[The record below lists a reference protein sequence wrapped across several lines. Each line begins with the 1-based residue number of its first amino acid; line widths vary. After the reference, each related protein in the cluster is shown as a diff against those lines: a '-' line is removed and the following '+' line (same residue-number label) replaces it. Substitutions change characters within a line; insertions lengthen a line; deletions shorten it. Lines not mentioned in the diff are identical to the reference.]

1 MKSWGIFIII
11 VAFTFS
17 IAIVLL
23 LTKQQTVETGKE
35 DHPVWIEMMEQ
46 PGVEMERA
54 RKSFDQYWES
64 HEHFKGD
71 QSKQFEQWYAINS
84 NRIDQYGN
92 VITAAQVSSEFQK
105 LRTKSAVELQGEWFN
120 YGPVNVGPRNGT
132 KRDGGRVKDI
142 EFHPTDPNTFFVS
155 TFKGGLFKTTDYGL
169 SWIPITDNLTEQVY
183 VCEVS
188 KTNPDKI
195 IIGTDNGVFISVDGG
210 VNWTQQS
217 GITEKTKAL
226 LIKSDD
232 QQIVLAGSQTGIFRS
247 TNGGTTWSQVKS
259 ANKVEDLDIH
269 PTNPQILYAAT
280 NDSPSNFYRSE
291 DAGLTWTENTTFG
304 QGCFMGV
311 AVSPVQPDYVYV
323 INLRDHLGDDSF
335 EGFYLSEDAGLT
347 FTKQSG
353 QTPCISGYKSDG
365 AISRGQ
371 PNYNL
376 FICADPLDAN
386 IVYAGGVK
394 SWKSTDKGKTWT
406 HFYEDITTEG
416 DNIHLDQLNWAF
428 SPHDNVIFSVNDG
441 GVYYLNDQDK
451 FQMIT
456 DGMPIAEIYE
466 CTQSQTV
473 KTNVAGG
480 TMHCGVK
487 LNSNGKWY
495 TPWGGDEATCII
507 DPTDEDYV
515 YHLKY
520 EKISR
525 SKNGGFNYTNIYP
538 DLTERGYYTGTGSL
552 HKANPN
558 ILFIGTLEVHRT
570 KNARD
575 ETVSW
580 QVISSFGGTTKIQKV
595 EQCSSNHDVFYVAR
609 GSGFYRSDN
618 ANAASPFFTNLT
630 SNLPISG
637 SVNDIA
643 THPTNSDLV
652 YILLGSK
659 IYKSVN
665 KGQSWEDITLDLPA
679 VGLLEMIY
687 DNSSIEGIYVG
698 TDIGVF
704 YKETGMTGWLDY
716 SKNLPAVRVSG
727 MDIYYGQDRDDSFI
741 TISTDGRGF
750 WRSTLYG
757 TILQA
762 PVANFNADK
771 LETLIGGSIVFA
783 GGDSQLATYE
793 WTFEGGTP
801 STSIDINPI
810 VTYTEIGQYAVTLKI
825 TNNAGSDTKTQA
837 DYISI
842 IESSGTG
849 SLQVQYNYNGNI
861 NDESSYTRH
870 LSPIGNYTPAY
881 ITDKDDN
888 TPGAYQAPESST
900 QYLTAPYKGVG
911 GVGNRT
917 VMAWFKTNNT
927 GTRKTIVSWGK
938 NSGGQMFNLMIQD
951 GYIRVEGGGCNLQ
964 SVIGDLDNEE
974 WHHVAVTYNPDDGPY
989 LKDLKIYV
997 NGVLDDKEPDSGRSY
1012 QSEVVSIN
1020 TDTITND
1027 LRIGSTEYLGS
1038 YYWRGAIDD
1047 VLIYNTDL
1055 TQAEIIEISGVVVG
1069 KKDLEIKNN
1078 TTLIS
1083 GKSMIIV
1090 DLNSPHS
1097 ANAKIYDIRGRLI
1110 KTSDLH
1116 SGRNRFALKQ
1126 GIYVVRTD
1134 VDGKIEK
1141 GKVISY

>member
-1 MKSWGIFIII
+1 MKSWGIFIIM

-23 LTKQQTVETGKE
+23 LTKQQPVETEKE

-46 PGVEMERA
+46 PGIEMEKA
-54 RKSFDQYWES
+54 REAFDKYWES
-64 HEHFKGD
+64 HEHFRGD
-71 QSKQFEQWYAINS
+71 RSKQFEQWYAINS
-84 NRIDQYGN
+84 NRLDQYGK
-92 VITAAQVSSEFQK
+92 VISAARVSSEFQK
-105 LRTKSAVELQGEWFN
+105 LRLNSAVELQGEWFN

-155 TFKGGLFKTTDYGL
+155 TFKGGLFKTTDYGK
-169 SWIPITDNLTEQVY
+169 SWMPISDNLTEQVY

-188 KTNPDKI
+188 KTYPDTI
-195 IIGTDNGVFISVDGG
+195 LIGTDNGVYISGDGG
-210 VNWTQQS
+210 TSWSQT
-217 GITEKTKAL
+217 GISTKTKAL
-226 LIKSDD
+226 LIKSNDSKT
-232 QQIVLAGSQTGIFRS
+232 IIAGSDDGIRLS
-247 TNGGTTWSQVKS
+247 TNAGATWSIVKS
-259 ANKVEDLDIH
+259 ASKVEDLDSH
-269 PTNPQILYAAT
+269 PVNPQILYAAT
-280 NDSPSNFYRSE
+280 NNSPSNFFRSE
-291 DAGLTWTENTTFG
+291 DGGLTWTENTSFG
-304 QGCFMGV
+304 YGCFMGV
-311 AVSPVQPDYVYV
+311 AVTPVQPDYVYV

-376 FICADPLDAN
+376 FVCADPLDAN

-406 HFYEDITTEG
+406 HFYEDISTDG
-416 DNIHLDQLNWAF
+416 DNIHIDQLNWAF

-441 GVYYLNDQDK
+441 GVYYLNGQDK

-466 CTQSQTV
+466 CSQSQTV

-480 TMHCGVK
+480 TMHCGIK
-487 LNSNGKWY
+487 LNNNGIWY

-507 DPTDEDYV
+507 DPTDENYV

-538 DLTERGYYTGTGSL
+538 GLSEKGYYTGTGSL

-558 ILFIGTLEVHRT
+558 ILFAGMFEVHRT
-570 KNARD
+570 QNARD
-575 ETVSW
+575 ESVSW
-580 QVISSFGGTTKIQKV
+580 QTISSFGGSTRIQKV
-595 EQCSSNHDVFYVAR
+595 EQCSANHDVFYVAR

-618 ANAASPFFTNLT
+618 VNAASPSFTTLT
-630 SNLPISG
+630 SGLPISG

-643 THPTNSDLV
+643 THPSNSDLV

-659 IYKSVN
+659 IFKSAN
-665 KGQSWEDITLDLPA
+665 KGQSWEDITYDLPA
-679 VGLLEMIY
+679 VALLEMIY
-687 DNSSIEGIYVG
+687 DNSSIEGLYVG

-704 YKETGMTGWLDY
+704 YKDASMTNWIDY
-716 SKNLPAVRVSG
+716 SKNLPAIRVSG
-727 MDIYYGQDRDDSFI
+727 MDIYYGQDRNDSFI

-757 TILQA
+757 TTLQA
-762 PVANFNADK
+762 PIAGFTADK
-771 LETLIGGSIVFA
+771 NETLISGSIMFT
-783 GGDSQLATYE
+783 GEDSQLASYE

-801 STSIDINPI
+801 STSIDINPR
-810 VTYTEIGQYAVTLKI
+810 VTYTELGQYSVTLKI
-825 TNNAGSDTKTQA
+825 ANSAGSDTKTQT
-837 DYISI
+837 DYISVV
-842 IESSGTG
+842 ESSGTG

-861 NDESSYTRH
+861 NDASSYIRD
-870 LSPIGNYTPAY
+870 LSPIGAFTPTY
-881 ITDKDDN
+881 ITDKDGN
-888 TPGAYQAPESST
+888 MSSAFQAPGVSGK
-900 QYLTAPYKGVG
+900 YLTAPYKGIG
-911 GVGNRT
+911 GNGHRT
-917 VMAWFKTNNT
+917 VMAWFKTNT
-927 GTRKTIVSWGK
+927 EGTRKTIISWGENIEGK
-938 NSGGQMFNLMIQD
+938 MFNLMIHE
-951 GYIRVEGGGCNLQ
+951 GHIRVEGGACNLQ
-964 SVIGDLDNEE
+964 SVIGDLDDNE
-974 WHHVAVTYNPDDGPY
+974 WHHVAVTYNPDDGDK

-997 NGVLDDKEPDSGRSY
+997 DGVLDTKEPDTGRSY
-1012 QSEVVSIN
+1012 RSEIVSIN
-1020 TDTITND
+1020 TDTLTNN
-1027 LRIGSTEYLGS
+1027 LRIGSAKYAS
-1038 YYWRGAIDD
+1038 AYYWIGEIDD

-1069 KKDLEIKNN
+1069 IRALEDKNH

-1083 GKSMIIV
+1083 GKSMIVI
-1090 DLNSPHS
+1090 DLNSQQS
-1097 ANAKIYDIRGRLI
+1097 ANANIYDIRGRLI
-1110 KTSDLH
+1110 KTTDLH
-1116 SGRNRFALKQ
+1116 PGWNRFALEQ
-1126 GIYVVRTD
+1126 GIYVVRTN